1 MMLEIFDP
9 NGFCFHKHNLSIRTD
24 GKDVLGVTRKD
35 ISNFHAGS
43 PSVVAQIPLL
53 LHRDRINESYFRVLC
68 ETDLES
74 TNHLSPS
81 SLVILHYEN
90 GYQDWYPGWE
100 LHPRL
105 LYRRGGTSYG
115 LTYCREVF
123 FYKTDEVGLSRIRT
137 YTLRPSRARD
147 SCSLLVKALSG

>member
-1 MMLEIFDP
+1 ML
-9 NGFCFHKHNLSIRTD
+9 
-24 GKDVLGVTRKD
+24 DVLDANCFRIKKHDLPIRANGKNMPGITRKN
-35 ISNFHAGS
+35 IGYFNRSS
-43 PSVVAQIPLL
+43 MTVVAFVPLFS
-53 LHRDRINESYFRVLC
+53 HGIRVDELNLC
-68 ETDLES
+68 WLSEHDLES
-74 TNHLSPS
+74 TNHPSPPPP
-81 SLVILHYEN
+81 LVILHYEN

-137 YTLRPSRARD
+137 YTLRPSRARV